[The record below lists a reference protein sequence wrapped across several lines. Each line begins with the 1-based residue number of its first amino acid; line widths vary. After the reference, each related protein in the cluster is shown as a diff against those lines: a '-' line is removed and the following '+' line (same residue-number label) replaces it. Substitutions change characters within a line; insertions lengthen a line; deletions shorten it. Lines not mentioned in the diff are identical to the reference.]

1 MVMGRR
7 SRRLLLIVLVVVVAA
22 YGGASWVFSERL
34 IGQQFVSD
42 GSTDFGDLGLP
53 DPEEATIRGD
63 GVDLAAWYFQNPADA
78 GCAVVMLHG
87 YGGDRAEILGANP
100 LFWDRGCHLLSYD
113 ARGHGESSRALLT
126 FGAHEHEDLRLATDW
141 LATRTDLPQSSIG
154 LIGWSYGAAT
164 AIQAAPDL
172 PEIAFVIA
180 DSSFSS
186 LTDIANVQGERQIGP
201 WISVFIPG
209 ALFVAGL
216 RAGFDPAT
224 AAPTAAITE
233 ARMPVLL
240 VHSRTDGYT
249 PVGHS
254 EAIFGNSDHDR
265 TRLIIPDWDA
275 PHARSHEVDPVAYTG
290 IVDQFLDD
298 FAPGFGAPREP

>member
-1 MVMGRR
+1 MRGKKGF
-7 SRRLLLIVLVVVVAA
+7 LITVVAVIIA
-22 YGGASWVFSERL
+22 GYGGASWVFSERL

-53 DPEEATIRGD
+53 DPEEATIRGE
-63 GVDLAAWYFQNPADA
+63 GVDLAAWYFRNPSDA

-87 YGGDRAEILGANP
+87 YGGDKAEILGANP
-100 LFWDRGCHLLSYD
+100 LFWDRGCHLLTYD
-113 ARGHGESSRALLT
+113 ARGHGHSSRALLT
-126 FGAHEHEDLRLATDW
+126 FGAHEQDDLRLATDW
-141 LATRTDLPQSSIG
+141 LATRADLPQSSIG

-172 PEIAFVIA
+172 PEIAFAIA

-186 LTDIANVQGERQIGP
+186 LTDIASVQGERQIGP

-209 ALFVAGL
+209 ALLVAGL

-224 AAPTAAITE
+224 AEPAAAISE
-233 ARMPVLL
+233 VRAPVLL
-240 VHSRTDGYT
+240 MHSRTDGYT

-265 TRLIIPDWDA
+265 TRLIIPDWEA
-275 PHARSHEVDPVAYTG
+275 PHARSYEMDPVAYTA